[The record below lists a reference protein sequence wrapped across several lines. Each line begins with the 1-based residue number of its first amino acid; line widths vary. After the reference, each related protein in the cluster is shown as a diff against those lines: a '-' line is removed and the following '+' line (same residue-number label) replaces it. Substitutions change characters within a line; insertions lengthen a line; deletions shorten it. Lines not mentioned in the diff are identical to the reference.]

1 MKNQELKDLTNTFE
15 SEANRLNEIIN
26 MKERMIDSLNKEN
39 SREKQRILELTK
51 NYENEINNLAH
62 DKSRLMNEIDE
73 LNKENTA
80 LNLKLR
86 DTELLFDRDRANFEC
101 LVEKMK
107 DDIEFNQVNFMREK
121 DRNTFLAGDFEKELS
136 HLRSENVTLLNV
148 VNENELLTKEVR
160 NLRELLLERSHEM
173 EKCKEEFI
181 RLGRE
186 RDSLVL
192 KIR

>member
-1 MKNQELKDLTNTFE
+1 
-15 SEANRLNEIIN
+15 

-160 NLRELLLERSHEM
+160 NLRELLLESSHEM